1 MKPRSRQVR
10 PQLGDEAASFL
21 RDQITSGTLPAGSP
35 VRPETVADELGIS
48 TTPAREALQALRA
61 EGFLD
66 LAPRK
71 GFTVA
76 KIDGNDVRDM
86 FLVQSLVAGE
96 LAARAATNRD
106 QDTLDE
112 MDEIHTELIAAAK
125 RGDLA
130 AVEELNH
137 AFHREINLAA
147 DAPRLAWVI
156 KLVSRYAPSRF
167 YASIPGWS
175 DTTVSDHTG
184 LLEAIRAGN
193 AEKARTEM
201 VEHVRH
207 AGEQLAKHVDARIA
221 SQK

>member
-1 MKPRSRQVR
+1 MSITNRPIR

-21 RDQITSGTLPAGSP
+21 RDQITSGTLAAGAP

-76 KIDGNDVRDM
+76 KVTGDDVRDM
-86 FLVQSLVAGE
+86 FLVQSMVAGE
-96 LAARAATNRD
+96 LAARAATNASA
-106 QDTLDE
+106 
-112 MDEIHTELIAAAK
+112 ELIAVLDKIHVDLMAAET

-130 AVEELNH
+130 ALEELNH

-147 DAPRLAWVI
+147 NAPRLAWVI
-156 KLVSRYAPSRF
+156 KLVSRYAPRRF
-167 YASIPGWS
+167 YASIPGWPE
-175 DTTVSDHTG
+175 TTVHDHTD
-184 LLEAIRAGN
+184 LLQAIRSGDT
-193 AEKARTEM
+193 ESARKEM
-201 VEHVRH
+201 SDHVRH
-207 AGEQLAKHVDARIA
+207 AGDQLAAHIDERIA
-221 SQK
+221 SQS

>member
-1 MKPRSRQVR
+1 MSAINRPVR

-21 RDQITSGTLPAGSP
+21 RDQITSGTLAAGAP

-76 KIDGNDVRDM
+76 KVTGDDVRDM
-86 FLVQSLVAGE
+86 FLVQSMVAGE
-96 LAARAATNRD
+96 LAARAAANASEPLITA
-106 QDTLDE
+106 LDK
-112 MDEIHTELIAAAK
+112 IHTDLMAAET

-130 AVEELNH
+130 ALEELNH

-147 DAPRLAWVI
+147 NAPRLAWVI
-156 KLVSRYAPSRF
+156 KLVSRYAPRRF
-167 YASIPGWS
+167 YASIPGWPE
-175 DTTVSDHTG
+175 TTVHDHTD
-184 LLEAIRAGN
+184 LLQAIRSGDTD
-193 AEKARTEM
+193 KARKEM
-201 VEHVRH
+201 SDHVRH
-207 AGEQLAKHVDARIA
+207 AGEQLAVHVDERIA
-221 SQK
+221 TSA